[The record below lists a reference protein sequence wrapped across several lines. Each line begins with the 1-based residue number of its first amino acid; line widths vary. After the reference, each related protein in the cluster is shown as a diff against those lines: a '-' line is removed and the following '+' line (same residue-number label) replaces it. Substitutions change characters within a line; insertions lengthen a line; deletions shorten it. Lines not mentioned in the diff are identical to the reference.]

1 MGQGI
6 LIDAD
11 QLNENDEV
19 REVIKHGT
27 LNIVLLG

>member
-6 LIDAD
+6 SMDAG

>member
-19 REVIKHGT
+19 QEVIKHGT

>member
-6 LIDAD
+6 LMDAD